1 MSAARSDVTT
11 VAPARRMLS
20 VAAGE
25 PQREPLQALPSANEA
40 EQAVLG
46 ALMLR
51 PEALARIKDWL
62 HESDFF
68 WRSHQMIFRALSELI
83 QRGAPVDAV
92 TLGDWFEANNLAEAM
107 GGTAYVTELANNTP
121 SAANLIAYAEIVV
134 EKARLRAAIDIGERL
149 RASAMQGGEDLQALL
164 AQANADLSQISAR
177 SARRDPITSALS
189 AALAPFAAQEL
200 DDALAPHPHAFTAGD
215 TGLFPIGE
223 VSVVA
228 AQGREGKT
236 YSLVAIAAAYARGKR
251 LAGLAPVPDRLAII
265 YSAEDDR
272 RQYARKV
279 AALRWVHGDAGGVD
293 SWCSRILVPDLG
305 EGGLAEWRELV
316 RIVDKRPAKA
326 PAVGALIAALAPRL
340 ADPVPPGLLI
350 FETASTLSEADEDNA
365 GLKTLVGA
373 LKQIA
378 RELGVAVVLVHHT
391 SQAAIS
397 NLGSLSIG
405 ISDIRGATAL
415 VYNARQCFLLVNLG
429 SDDDPFAENDA
440 RTTLR
445 KMVAPHEAARISALI
460 CLDSSKARDPAPIF
474 MRWRGTPDFGP
485 ALEEITPPSEIAG
498 QRWRK
503 VLATLNGWRAEARAD
518 AKATEMA
525 AKVQDVV
532 EAVRKLQAEGK
543 PASAKAVSLACGRSK
558 EWATPYLER
567 AVEQQALTT
576 TAARLPHTKGET
588 TIYQLHNWAEGAK
601 P

>member
-1 MSAARSDVTT
+1 MSAARNDVSNM
-11 VAPARRMLS
+11 APARRMLS
-20 VAAGE
+20 VATGE
-25 PQREPLQALPSANEA
+25 PQHEALPCAIGA
-40 EQAVLG
+40 EQSVLG
-46 ALMLR
+46 ALMLQ
-51 PEALARIKDWL
+51 PGALAKVKDWL
-62 HESDFF
+62 HASDF
-68 WRSHQMIFRALSELI
+68 SLQNHQLIFRALSVLI

-92 TLGDWFEANNLAEAM
+92 TLGDWFDANGLAEVS
-107 GGTAYVTELANNTP
+107 GGTAYVAHLANTTP
-121 SAANLIAYAEIVV
+121 SAANLVAYAEIVV
-134 EKARLRAAIDIGERL
+134 EKARLRAAIDIGESL
-149 RASAMQGGEDLQALL
+149 RAAAMRGGEDLQALL
-164 AQANADLSQISAR
+164 AQAHADLSQISAR
-177 SARRDPITSALS
+177 SAKRDPITSALS
-189 AALAPFAAQEL
+189 SAMAPFSAQEL
-200 DDALAPHPHAFTAGD
+200 DEAQDSHPHAFAAGE

-279 AALRWVHGDAGGVD
+279 AALRWVHGDAGGAD

-305 EGGLAEWRELV
+305 EGGLTEWRELV
-316 RIVDKRPAKA
+316 RVVDRKPTKA
-326 PAVGALIAALAPRL
+326 PAVNALIAALSPRMSE
-340 ADPVPPGLLI
+340 PVPPGLLI
-350 FETASTLSEADEDNA
+350 FETASTLSDADEDNA
-365 GLKTLVGA
+365 GLRTLVSA

-378 RELGVAVVLVHHT
+378 RELNVAVVLVHHT
-391 SQAAIS
+391 SQAASS
-397 NLGSLSIG
+397 NLATLSIG

-440 RTTLR
+440 RTILR
-445 KMVAPHEAARISALI
+445 KMVAPNEAGRISALI

-485 ALEEITPPSEIAG
+485 ALEELTPPSEIAG

-503 VLATLNGWRAEARAD
+503 VLAALNCWRAEARAD

-525 AKVQDVV
+525 AKVREVV
-532 EAVRKLQAEGK
+532 EAVRKLQDEGK
-543 PASAKAVSLACGRSK
+543 PASAKAISLACGRSK

-576 TAARLPHTKGET
+576 SAARLPHTKGET
-588 TIYQLHNWAEGAK
+588 TIYQLPDWAGGAT

>member
-1 MSAARSDVTT
+1 MSAARNDVSNM
-11 VAPARRMLS
+11 APARRMLS
-20 VAAGE
+20 VATGE
-25 PQREPLQALPSANEA
+25 PQREPLQALPCAIEA

-46 ALMLR
+46 ALMLQ
-51 PEALARIKDWL
+51 PTALARVKDWL

-68 WRSHQMIFRALSELI
+68 RRNHQLIFRALSGLI
-83 QRGAPVDAV
+83 QRGTPVDAV
-92 TLGDWFEANNLAEAM
+92 TLGDWFESNGLAESI
-107 GGTAYVTELANNTP
+107 GGSAYLYELNEATA
-121 SAANLIAYAEIVV
+121 SAANLVAYAEIVV
-134 EKARLRAAIDIGERL
+134 EKARLRAVIDIGESL
-149 RASAMQGGEDLQALL
+149 RAAATQGGDDLQVLL
-164 AQANADLSQISAR
+164 AQAHTDLSQISAR
-177 SARRDPITSALS
+177 SAKRDPITSALS
-189 AALAPFAAQEL
+189 SAMEPFSAQEL
-200 DDALAPHPHAFTAGD
+200 DDALAPHPHAFSAGEA
-215 TGLFPIGE
+215 GLFPIGE

-236 YSLVAIAAAYARGKR
+236 YSLVAIAAAYVRGKR
-251 LAGLAPVPDRLAII
+251 LAGLAPAPDRLAII

-279 AALRWVHGDAGGVD
+279 AALRWVHGDAGGPD
-293 SWCSRILVPDLG
+293 SWCSRIVVPDLG
-305 EGGLAEWRELV
+305 EGGLTEWRELV
-316 RIVDKRPAKA
+316 RIVDRRPTKA
-326 PAVGALIAALAPRL
+326 PAVNALVAALAPRM

-391 SQAAIS
+391 SQAASS
-397 NLGSLSIG
+397 NLATLSIG

-429 SDDDPFAENDA
+429 SDDDPFGDNDA
-440 RTTLR
+440 RTILR
-445 KMVAPHEAARISALI
+445 KMVAPHETARISALI

-485 ALEEITPPSEIAG
+485 ALEEITPPSDIAG

-503 VLATLNGWRAEARAD
+503 VLATLNEWRAEARAD
-518 AKATEMA
+518 AKATETA
-525 AKVQDVV
+525 AKVREVT
-532 EAVRKLQAEGK
+532 EAVRKLQDEGK

-567 AVEQQALTT
+567 AVEQQALITS
-576 TAARLPHTKGET
+576 AVRLPHTKSET
-588 TIYQLHNWAEGAK
+588 TIYQIPNWAGGAT